1 MHINSSLYNAEIIH
15 EPWPYTVI
23 DDFFTKDTWEKL
35 SQISKYIL
43 SDTPNEYLKNC
54 IQKGKETTVGGK
66 VFNIWELI
74 QSGVPEDIVE
84 CYWDACE
91 EILENRERIY
101 SQFPYHKPDADSLMK
116 PCLNLDFEGN
126 WYEPHP
132 DSDTKVI
139 SLICYLDPEES
150 EGTALHTDETH
161 DSMVERLDWK
171 PNRCMV
177 FCPSEHTWHS
187 FRCQSKHRLVLAMFV
202 ERYIFNRPKRIRD
215 RYTFSN
221 GKVAEF
227 WYDNG

>member
-1 MHINSSLYNAEIIH
+1 MNLEL
-15 EPWPYTVI
+15 YTVI

-101 SQFPYHKPDADSLMK
+101 SQFPTINLMQI
-116 PCLNLDFEGN
+116 
-126 WYEPHP
+126 H
-132 DSDTKVI
+132 
-139 SLICYLDPEES
+139 
-150 EGTALHTDETH
+150 
-161 DSMVERLDWK
+161 
-171 PNRCMV
+171 
-177 FCPSEHTWHS
+177 
-187 FRCQSKHRLVLAMFV
+187 
-202 ERYIFNRPKRIRD
+202 
-215 RYTFSN
+215 
-221 GKVAEF
+221 
-227 WYDNG
+227 